1 MRPELLNDR
10 LLSLSNDT
18 LAVVDLAAKSQG
30 MSFLGQCSLMRALTA
45 SHVAPQHSL
54 LHCMVMIGS
63 LPGSQ
68 LEPTESQ
75 LLHESYQESCEFLDS
90 VAHSSPLHNF

>member
-30 MSFLGQCSLMRALTA
+30 MSSNCQRSLNALT
-45 SHVAPQHSL
+45 VAPQQSSRY
-54 LHCMVMIGS
+54 CIGRIQTLMS
-63 LPGSQ
+63 GSQ
-68 LEPTESQ
+68 LGSTNAE
-75 LLHESYQESCEFLDS
+75 LLREFLTCDDC
-90 VAHSSPLHNF
+90 L